1 MPISSNPEL
10 LNTTETPSTAQQLNE
25 LKNSIKTPDTLQSDE
40 SLTRADGSR
49 LEISNK
55 NQKVLVADG
64 VATENTS
71 TLRFSLETNIANKK
85 GIKRIV
91 VKVGDKT
98 FIGDQ
103 WQSGRNGQDIG
114 VFNSPSPYEILKGER
129 IQVFAEL
136 DISSDTQLNNPALKS
151 SATTNHP
158 DANYA
163 IKFDSRP
170 YGLGSTV
177 QWKGIRQY
185 LILDKIYTVG
195 IETINLNIK
204 VHGAN
209 GVLTIENNDQPQ
221 TFEIYNTQGQLVYSE
236 TVSGTQQITTLP
248 TGAYLIRVGSQTYK
262 VMI

>member
-91 VKVGDKT
+91 VKV
-98 FIGDQ
+98 
-103 WQSGRNGQDIG
+103 
-114 VFNSPSPYEILKGER
+114 
-129 IQVFAEL
+129 
-136 DISSDTQLNNPALKS
+136 
-151 SATTNHP
+151 
-158 DANYA
+158 
-163 IKFDSRP
+163 
-170 YGLGSTV
+170 
-177 QWKGIRQY
+177 
-185 LILDKIYTVG
+185 
-195 IETINLNIK
+195 
-204 VHGAN
+204 
-209 GVLTIENNDQPQ
+209 
-221 TFEIYNTQGQLVYSE
+221 
-236 TVSGTQQITTLP
+236 
-248 TGAYLIRVGSQTYK
+248 
-262 VMI
+262 